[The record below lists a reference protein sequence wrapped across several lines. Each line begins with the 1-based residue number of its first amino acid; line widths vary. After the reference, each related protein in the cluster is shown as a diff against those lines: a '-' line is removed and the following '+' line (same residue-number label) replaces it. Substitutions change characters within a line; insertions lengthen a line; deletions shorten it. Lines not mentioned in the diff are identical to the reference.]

1 MGICTEFDSVV
12 YVRDAQA
19 NSLMVCTEVKQ
30 CSLFLNAMGS
40 LYNAFSVHNK
50 GSTYTVKRPDE
61 ALILV
66 RQCKDFLNDITV
78 DIRSNTGISR
88 TLNGPEGHV
97 SAKTVQSVSMTE
109 WGLQRLFDNLKTFDY
124 QATNLLSCM
133 TLDVENC
140 HSTVHIKQVNMSVKE
155 YSRSFAVTM
164 KESVKRVTQWG
175 AYYHKSRK
183 SWYPKPEETIS
194 FSKVPTMKPLPVVD
208 LSQADMY
215 QRECVALDNPI
226 TITSAQ
232 HAGAKATET
241 VDDQIAEDDTADE
254 ELVNEFDPSSDEEI
268 EETTDESALVLQGTL
283 QGEIGSA
290 ANFLLGARS
299 RFGRVIRFNNRLL
312 Y

>member
-12 YVRDAQA
+12 YVCDAQA

-30 CSLFLNAMGS
+30 CSLFLNALGS

-66 RQCKDFLNDITV
+66 RQCKEFLNDITV

-88 TLNGPEGHV
+88 TLNEPEGHV

-133 TLDVENC
+133 TLNVENC
-140 HSTVHIKQVNMSVKE
+140 HSTVHIKQANMSAKE
-155 YSRSFAVTM
+155 YSRSFGVTM

-175 AYYHKSRK
+175 AYYHTSRK

-208 LSQADMY
+208 LSQAD
-215 QRECVALDNPI
+215 C
-226 TITSAQ
+226 
-232 HAGAKATET
+232 
-241 VDDQIAEDDTADE
+241 
-254 ELVNEFDPSSDEEI
+254 
-268 EETTDESALVLQGTL
+268 
-283 QGEIGSA
+283 
-290 ANFLLGARS
+290 
-299 RFGRVIRFNNRLL
+299 
-312 Y
+312 

>member
-1 MGICTEFDSVV
+1 
-12 YVRDAQA
+12 
-19 NSLMVCTEVKQ
+19 
-30 CSLFLNAMGS
+30 
-40 LYNAFSVHNK
+40 
-50 GSTYTVKRPDE
+50 
-61 ALILV
+61 
-66 RQCKDFLNDITV
+66 
-78 DIRSNTGISR
+78 
-88 TLNGPEGHV
+88 
-97 SAKTVQSVSMTE
+97 
-109 WGLQRLFDNLKTFDY
+109 
-124 QATNLLSCM
+124 M

-140 HSTVHIKQVNMSVKE
+140 HSTVHIKQANMSAKE
-155 YSRSFAVTM
+155 YSRSFGVTM

-175 AYYHKSRK
+175 AYYHTSRK

-194 FSKVPTMKPLPVVD
+194 FSKVPTMKPLPVVATS
-208 LSQADMY
+208 LSQADCEILRNWASSYGAAVRQRTVRQETTMAKHGTLPEFMY
-215 QRECVALDNPI
+215 QRECVALDNPV

-254 ELVNEFDPSSDEEI
+254 ELVDEFDPSSDEEI